1 MCIAHTRAGEVAR
14 GRRGGPVGGA
24 VGSRGM
30 CGIAGFL
37 AKRADGPVASEVLG
51 RMLTGLRTR
60 GPDSTGLGLYE
71 PATNGHVTVRVWCGD
86 DADAADGARDR
97 ARAAYGI
104 DEFDFDS
111 GVLRFRVDGAVA
123 VADICREVEG
133 ADATVEVFSVGRSLQ
148 IYKHVMD
155 GTELARAYG
164 LAGSPGRHGVG
175 HTRLA
180 TESRVDVQHAHPFW
194 ARPFADICVVH
205 NGHITNYHK
214 LRRLYE
220 MRGHRF
226 FTGNDSE
233 LLALYLAHRLEEG
246 ATIQEAMEASIAD
259 LDGSFSYL
267 LATAD
272 GLGMCRDR
280 VGSMPGIIAETDDWV
295 AVASESIAVHQ
306 AFGEAAEQASFRELG
321 VGRAVM
327 WTL

>member
-1 MCIAHTRAGEVAR
+1 
-14 GRRGGPVGGA
+14 
-24 VGSRGM
+24 M

-37 AKRADGPVASEVLG
+37 SKRGDGPVASEVLG
-51 RMLTGLRTR
+51 RMLTGLRGR

-71 PATNGHVTVRVWCGD
+71 ESANGHLVVRVWCGENHAA
-86 DADAADGARDR
+86 ADAARER
-97 ARAAYGI
+97 AVNAFAVE
-104 DEFDFDS
+104 DSDFDS
-111 GVLRFRVDGAVA
+111 GVLRFRVDATIP

-133 ADATVEVFSVGRSLQ
+133 PDAPVEVFSVGRSLQ

-155 GTELARAYG
+155 GEGLARAYG

-180 TESRVDVQHAHPFW
+180 TESRIDVQHAHPFW

-220 MRGHRF
+220 MKGHRF

-246 ATIQEAMEASIAD
+246 ATIQEAMEASIRD
-259 LDGSFSYL
+259 LDGAFSYL
-267 LATAD
+267 LATPD

-280 VGSMPGIIAETDDWV
+280 VGSMPGIVAETDEWV
-295 AVASESIAVHQ
+295 AVASEPIAVHQ
-306 AFGEAAEQASFRELG
+306 AFGDAAEQASFRELG
-321 VGRAVM
+321 VGRAEM

>member
-1 MCIAHTRAGEVAR
+1 
-14 GRRGGPVGGA
+14 
-24 VGSRGM
+24 M

-37 AKRADGPVASEVLG
+37 SKRADGPVASTVLG
-51 RMLTGLRTR
+51 SMLKGMRGR

-71 PATNGHVTVRVWCGD
+71 PVSNGHTIVRVWCGED
-86 DADAADGARDR
+86 EAAADR
-97 ARAAYGI
+97 ARERVEAVLGV
-104 DEFDFDS
+104 ESSDFS
-111 GVLRFRVDGAVA
+111 FGVLRFHVPASTPIVEVCDV
-123 VADICREVEG
+123 VEG
-133 ADATVEVFSVGRSLQ
+133 SDDHIEVFSAGRSLQ
-148 IYKHVMD
+148 IYKHITD
-155 GTELARAYG
+155 GEELARHYG
-164 LAGSPGRHGVG
+164 LHDSPGRHGVG

-233 LLALYLAHRLEEG
+233 LLALYLAHRLEGGES
-246 ATIQEAMEASIAD
+246 IQEAMEASIRD

-272 GLGMCRDR
+272 GLGLCRDR
-280 VGSMPGIIAETDDWV
+280 VGSMPGVIAETDEWV
-295 AVASESIAVHQ
+295 ALASEPIAIHQ
-306 AFGEAAEQASFRELG
+306 AFGDAAEDADFRELG
-321 VGRAVM
+321 VGRAEM
-327 WTL
+327 WMLR